1 MIDVLR
7 YRAFTAFVSI
17 FIVVGMVGTY
27 IYKDRTRGSAFTY
40 SVDFSGGTQMLLHFD
55 NDLTGAQVRDI
66 LDQSGWKN
74 PTIREFPGK
83 QEILVRIQEFVSDST
98 GLAEQVKQ
106 KINEVVPGSNVTV
119 LQSEA
124 VGPAIG
130 AELREKSK
138 RAVFF
143 ALIALLFYIA
153 LTFWSFAYAVGAVV
167 ALFHDA
173 LVMVG
178 FFLLFDWDISINAIG
193 AILAVLGYSI
203 NDTIVIFSRIRE
215 TLKTSKNLSI
225 YEVINQSINQTFRR
239 TLLTSV
245 ATALSVLSMLV
256 LGGEALRDFSITL
269 LIGVVFGTYSSI
281 FIASPVMMLL
291 YKDKRKSA

>member
-7 YRAFTAFVSI
+7 YRGITAVTSFL
-17 FIVVGMVGTY
+17 IVATMIGAY
-27 IYKDRTRGSAFTY
+27 IYKERTRGYAFTY
-40 SVDFSGGTQMLLHFD
+40 SVDFSGGTQMLLKFD
-55 NDLTGAQVRDI
+55 TAITGCQVREA
-66 LDQSGWKN
+66 LEEAGWKN
-74 PTIREFPGK
+74 PTIREFSDK
-83 QEILVRIQEFVSDST
+83 KEVLVRIQEFVNDAQ
-98 GLAEQVKQ
+98 GLAGQVVQ
-106 KINEVVPGSNVTV
+106 KLAQAYPDSNPKI
-119 LQSEA
+119 LQSEG
-124 VGPAIG
+124 VGPSIG
-130 AELREKSK
+130 AELRWKSMQ
-138 RAVFF
+138 AVLL

-153 LTFWSFAYAVGAVV
+153 ITFWSFAFAVGAVV

-215 TLKTSKNLSI
+215 TLKTARGLSL
-225 YEVINQSINQTFRR
+225 YQVVTHSINQTFRR
-239 TLLTSV
+239 TLLTSL
-245 ATALSVLSMLV
+245 ATAISVVPMLL

-269 LIGVVFGTYSSI
+269 LIGIVFGTYSSI

-291 YKDKRKSA
+291 YKEKGKAA

>member
-7 YRAFTAFVSI
+7 YRAFTAFVS
-17 FIVVGMVGTY
+17 FSIVASIVGTY
-27 IYKDRTRGSAFTY
+27 IYKEQTRGSAFTY
-40 SVDFSGGTQMLLHFD
+40 SVDFSGGTQMQLRFD
-55 NDLTGAQVRDI
+55 RDVTGAQIRDI
-66 LDQSGWKN
+66 LEQGGWKN
-74 PTIREFPGK
+74 PTIREFAGK
-83 QEILVRIQEFVSDST
+83 KEMLVRVQEFVSDSK
-98 GLAEQVKQ
+98 GLADQVVQ
-106 KINEVVPGSNVTV
+106 KINQALPDSNAVIM
-119 LQSEA
+119 QSEA

-130 AELREKSK
+130 AELRSKSM
-138 RAVFF
+138 RAVLY
-143 ALIALLFYIA
+143 ALIALLLYIA
-153 LTFWSFAYAVGAVV
+153 ITFWSFAYAVGAVV

-173 LVMVG
+173 LVMIG

-215 TLKTSKNLSI
+215 TLKTSKNLSL
-225 YEVINQSINQTFRR
+225 YEVVNQSINQTFRR

-245 ATALSVLSMLV
+245 ATALSVISMLV

-269 LIGVVFGTYSSI
+269 LIGIIFGTYSSI

-291 YKDKRKSA
+291 YKKNDSAR